1 MCWYC
6 SQIEFMLQCCLEDV
20 KFWTASFLVQNQIG
34 GGRGHCIIF
43 QMFWMLRLILFS
55 IVCSEW
61 AAVSFFKFWTDFSN
75 KYVLHN
81 NAYGGIKTI
90 SNFFGINC
98 GNLPPFTV
106 AISWFLYWFYQ
117 GSSPCLKYTVC
128 SCCWQQRA
136 SQLQLLLALTGL
148 LEKKMLWF

>member
-1 MCWYC
+1 
-6 SQIEFMLQCCLEDV
+6 MLSLQPNWVHVAMLSSRC
-20 KFWTASFLVQNQIG
+20 KIMNSFFSGSESNRG
-34 GGRGHCIIF
+34 GKGQLQYFFKC
-43 QMFWMLRLILFS
+43 WMLRLILFS